1 MAVPVALAE
10 IEAKR
15 FVTATSRYAESQVLL
30 YGKDR
35 LLTFASYKR
44 KPYVPSDSDRFAV
57 VPPGEEYRPDLTA
70 FRAYGIVDYWWLLME
85 VNNFAGFGK
94 NDVGGPIASFWL
106 GQADSAVNPMHIAFA
121 LEIPTVAL
129 FGPVRPDLRVRPRSI
144 AKHKI
149 LYKPT
154 VESEEVR
161 RITQRKKLDNEAMQS
176 ISVEEVLAAIKMML
190 NKTYFYDQHC
200 LITTK
205 TFCKKGIE
213 E

>member
-1 MAVPVALAE
+1 MFEIPQPYNALYVLISNLPRPLILVHPFCGMAWREWNRFGDLLEELSKLNCAVVVVGKKENYATSTKVYDFVNRLSIAE
-10 IEAKR
+10 LFWVTSQADI
-15 FVTATSRYAESQVLL
+15 FVTA
-30 YGKDR
+30 
-35 LLTFASYKR
+35 
-44 KPYVPSDSDRFAV
+44 DS
-57 VPPGEEYRPDLTA
+57 G
-70 FRAYGIVDYWWLLME
+70 
-85 VNNFAGFGK
+85 
-94 NDVGGPIASFWL
+94 
-106 GQADSAVNPMHIAFA
+106 PMHIAFA

-200 LITTK
+200 IITTK